1 MCCRNDWRL
10 AKDQHHLLSK
20 IAKYLAFIAF
30 SPRRG
35 TFNGQNATFNA
46 RRETGDARRATRSG
60 HRETFNVRREGD
72 NGQNGIANGRREAD
86 NGRSTTG
93 DVCRASD
100 SARRETC
107 NVHRASDSVR
117 REVASGRRETGDF
130 RRCIS
135 TAEFFPAIFLHRE
148 PCERRERENRF
159 SVSHGSGIS
168 RSSSSLFLRVAGKLF
183 LQFGDAGFDSIGA
196 KW

>member
-1 MCCRNDWRL
+1 MSCWNDWRL
-10 AKDQHHLLSK
+10 AKDQHHLLFK

-30 SPRRG
+30 LSRRG

-72 NGQNGIANGRREAD
+72 NGQNGTANGRRETD
-86 NGRSTTG
+86 SSH
-93 DVCRASD
+93 RASD

-107 NVHRASDSVR
+107 NGRRASDSVR

>member
-10 AKDQHHLLSK
+10 AKDAHRRLSK

-30 SPRRG
+30 LPRRG

-72 NGQNGIANGRREAD
+72 NGQNGTFNGRRETD

-93 DVCRASD
+93 VSAGRVAMQTGKPPLTILRVTACVGRLPAVVGKLVIFAGVQPSDFFLAYSSSCLSSSAMRIAS
-100 SARRETC
+100 
-107 NVHRASDSVR
+107 
-117 REVASGRRETGDF
+117 F
-130 RRCIS
+130 
-135 TAEFFPAIFLHRE
+135 
-148 PCERRERENRF
+148 
-159 SVSHGSGIS
+159 S
-168 RSSSSLFLRVAGKLF
+168 RSSRCSSIFIG
-183 LQFGDAGFDSIGA
+183 GYIDSA
-196 KW
+196 